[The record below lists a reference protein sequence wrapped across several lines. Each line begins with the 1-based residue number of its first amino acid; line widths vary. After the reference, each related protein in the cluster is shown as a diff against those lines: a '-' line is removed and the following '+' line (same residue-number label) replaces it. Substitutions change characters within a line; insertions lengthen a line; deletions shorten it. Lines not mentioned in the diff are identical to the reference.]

1 MGAYQ
6 SLQDANT
13 VVIKIGTALVIATD
27 GAKAKQEWLDALAK
41 DVQVLIEAG
50 KQVLIVSS
58 GAVALGRN
66 ALDIPLDM
74 PPSAIPLER
83 KQASSAVGQ
92 FYLFQAYHQS
102 FKARGLELA
111 QVLLTMSET
120 ENRRM
125 HLNARATLSE
135 LMARG
140 IIPIV
145 NENDTISTGE
155 LRFGDNDRL
164 AARVAQMIG
173 ADVVL
178 LLSTIDGLYTDN
190 PANAGA
196 EHIAVIDKIGTEHV
210 EMAGEAV
217 PGLSTGGMKSKVEA
231 AKAANAAGIDLIVA
245 DGRPN
250 HALGS
255 VYSDEST
262 RTSLFKAEKQAL
274 SAKKRW
280 IGAHLSPKGA
290 FTLDDGAKNAL
301 QSGKSLLPIGVKSV
315 KGAFE
320 RGDVV
325 EIQDLNGEKLGLG
338 ISAYSSAD
346 ATLIQGQ
353 PSDGIQD
360 ILGYLGRPEL
370 IHRNDMVLVSSSLRD

>member
-1 MGAYQ
+1 MSAYD
-6 SLQDANT
+6 SLQNANV
-13 VVIKIGTALVIATD
+13 VVIKIGTALVIDAD
-27 GAKAKQEWLDALAK
+27 GSKAKKDWLDALSK
-41 DVQVLIEAG
+41 DVQALTQAG
-50 KQVLIVSS
+50 KKVLIVSS

-74 PPSAIPLER
+74 PPSAIPLEK

-92 FYLFQAYHQS
+92 FYVFQAYHES

-125 HLNARATLSE
+125 HLNARATLSK
-135 LMARG
+135 LMERG

-173 ADVVL
+173 ADTVL

-190 PANAGA
+190 PENEGA
-196 EHIAVIDKIGTEHV
+196 EHIAVVEKINADHL

-231 AKAANAAGIDLIVA
+231 AQAANAAGIDLIVA
-245 DGRPN
+245 DGREN
-250 HALGS
+250 HALS
-255 VYSDEST
+255 AVYSDKET
-262 RTSLFKAEKQAL
+262 RTTLFKAEKQSL
-274 SAKKRW
+274 NAKKRW

-290 FTLDDGAKNAL
+290 FILDEGAVNAL
-301 QSGKSLLPIGVKSV
+301 KSGKSLLPVGVKTV
-315 KGAFE
+315 EGAFE
-320 RGDVV
+320 RGDIV
-325 EIQDLNGEKLGLG
+325 EIRAPEGAKLGLG
-338 ISAYSSAD
+338 ISAYHAKD
-346 ATLIQGQ
+346 ASLIQGQ
-353 PSDGIQD
+353 PSDKIQD

-370 IHRNDMVLVSSSLRD
+370 IHRNDMVLTD